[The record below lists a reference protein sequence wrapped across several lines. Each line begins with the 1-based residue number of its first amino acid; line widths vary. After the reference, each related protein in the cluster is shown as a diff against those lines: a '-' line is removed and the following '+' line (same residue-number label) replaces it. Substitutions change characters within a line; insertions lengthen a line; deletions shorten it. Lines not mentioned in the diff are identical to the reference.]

1 MRIGAGDLM
10 LVDMTRSLTP
20 PQRWAAVLARD
31 KTLDGTF
38 YYSVATTGV
47 YCRPSCA
54 ARRPKREHVRFHAT
68 CADAEAAGFRP
79 CKRCKPG
86 APASYEEHA
95 AKVARACRLIED
107 ADVAPKL
114 ADLAREAGLSPYHF
128 HRIFKATTGVTP
140 KAYVMACRH
149 RRVRDHLQK
158 DSTVTEAIFS
168 SGFES
173 TGSFYAGSEGMLGM
187 APARY
192 RSGGHGTVIR
202 YATGTCA
209 LGVILVAATEKG
221 VAAILMGD
229 KPAPLEQDLRKRF
242 PGAQLIGG
250 DKQFQSLLAKVIAHV
265 ETPGK
270 SLDLPLDVR
279 GTAFQHR
286 VWAALRDIPAGGTAT
301 YTEIAQRLGAPK
313 AARAVAGACAANPLA
328 VVIPCHRVVR
338 SDGSL
343 SGYRWG
349 VGRKRALLEKEAKTH
364 RPRRTRRRPIEIA

>member
-1 MRIGAGDLM
+1 MRTGAGDLM
-10 LVDMTRSLTP
+10 LAGMTRILTP

-31 KTLDGTF
+31 KTQDGTF

-54 ARRPKREHVRFHAT
+54 ARRPKRENVRFHTT

-86 APASYEEHA
+86 ALAPYEENA
-95 AKVARACRLIED
+95 AKVARACRLIEN
-107 ADVAPKL
+107 ADVAPRL
-114 ADLAREAGLSPYHF
+114 AALAREVDMSPYHF
-128 HRIFKATTGVTP
+128 HRIFKATIGVTP
-140 KAYVMACRH
+140 NAYVVACRQ

-158 DSTVTEAIFS
+158 DNSVTEAIFS
-168 SGFES
+168 SGFGS
-173 TGSFYAGSEGMLGM
+173 TGRFYAGAAGMLGM

-192 RSGGHGTVIR
+192 RSGGDGAVIR
-202 YATGTCA
+202 YATGTCS
-209 LGVILVAATEKG
+209 LGVILVAATQKG
-221 VAAILMGD
+221 VAAILMGEER
-229 KPAPLEQDLRKRF
+229 APLEQDLRKRF
-242 PGAQLIGG
+242 PGAELIGG
-250 DKQFQSLLAKVIAHV
+250 DKQFQRLLAKVIAHV
-265 ETPGK
+265 EAPGK
-270 SLDLPLDVR
+270 TLDVPLDVR

-301 YTEIAQRLGAPK
+301 YAEIAQRLGAPK
-313 AARAVAGACAANPLA
+313 AVRAVAGACAANPLA

-349 VGRKRALLEKEAKTH
+349 AGRKRALLEKEAKTH
-364 RPRRTRRRPIEIA
+364 RPRRTRRRPIETA